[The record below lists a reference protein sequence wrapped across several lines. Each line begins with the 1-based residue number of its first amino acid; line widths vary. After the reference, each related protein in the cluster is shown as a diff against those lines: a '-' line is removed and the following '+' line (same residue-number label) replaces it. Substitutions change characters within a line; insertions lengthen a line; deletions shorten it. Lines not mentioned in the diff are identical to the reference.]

1 MKKRLFN
8 IFMLAGMF
16 AVAFASCGGGDEES
30 VDSGTTNPP
39 ANTDPTP
46 NDTTSTGGNNGGNT
60 GGNNGGNPGNNTD
73 TISFYKGADMSW
85 ITEMEDKNYSF
96 YDVDGNK
103 GEAMSILTNMGMQAL
118 RLRVWVNPSDN
129 YNNKADVL
137 KKARRAKM
145 LGLKVMI
152 DFHYSDWWAD
162 PGKQII
168 PKQWQAYKTADEMA
182 NAVAEHTTD
191 VLETLKMNGVDVAW
205 VQVGNETPTGMLYD
219 LDYSNTPV
227 NKASAAVSGLVSNS
241 GGAANFAKYV
251 NAGYDAVKSV
261 YPNAKVIV
269 HVDRG
274 DELGRFT
281 WLFDKLKNA
290 GGKWDVIGM
299 SLYPKNDTYS
309 TQIGN
314 MLSNIISLRDKYN
327 CEVVVSEIGMSWN
340 ASNAKA
346 ALTMLVRGARS
357 INKCIGVFYWEPQ
370 CYNMSYSKGAFTKQG
385 RPTEALQAFFA
396 E

>member
-8 IFMLAGMF
+8 IFVLASMF
-16 AVAFASCGGGDEES
+16 AVAFASCGGGDDDNDGL
-30 VDSGTTNPP
+30 DSGNPP
-39 ANTDPTP
+39 ATTDPTP
-46 NDTTSTGGNNGGNT
+46 NDSTNAGDNNGGNNGGNT
-60 GGNNGGNPGNNTD
+60 GGNTD
-73 TISFYKGADMSW
+73 SISFYKGADMSW

-118 RLRVWVNPSDN
+118 RLRVWVNPSDG
-129 YNNKADVL
+129 YNAKEDVL

-145 LGLKVMI
+145 LGLKVMV

-168 PKQWQAYKTADEMA
+168 PKQWQSFKTSEEMA
-182 NAVAEHTTD
+182 KAVTAHTTD
-191 VLETLKMNGVDVAW
+191 VLEALKMNGVDVAW

-219 LDYSNTPV
+219 LDYSDNPV
-227 NKASAAVSGLVSNS
+227 NKAPAAISGLVSKS

-251 NAGYDAVKSV
+251 NAGYDAVKAV

-274 DELGRFT
+274 DELSRFT
-281 WLFDKLKNA
+281 WLFNMLKNA

-314 MLSNIISLRDKYN
+314 MLSNITTLKNQYN
-327 CEVVVSEIGMSWN
+327 CEVVVSEIGMSWD
-340 ASNAKA
+340 ATNAKA
-346 ALTMLVRGARS
+346 ALTMLVKGARS
-357 INKCIGVFYWEPQ
+357 ISKCIGVFYWEPQ
-370 CYNMSYSKGAFTKQG
+370 CYNMSYGKGAFTPQG